1 MFDATA
7 TEVPHISI
15 PTTAVPDAVILP
27 DIEAPDSLVQAQP
40 ARAGLSLLKRGFDM
54 VVALAAL
61 LFILPLL
68 AAVALAIWI
77 ESGRPIF
84 FKQHRTGYRGRKFV
98 ILKMRTMTVLEDG
111 DELRQATRGDV
122 RVTRVGAFLRKSSI
136 DELPQLI
143 NVLKG
148 DMSLVGPRPHALA
161 HDHLY
166 GSLMPEYRLRFRAR
180 PGLTGLA
187 QVSGLRG
194 EVHDVDG
201 MARRVEADL
210 TYIDRWSP
218 ALDVKIMLQTIPL
231 MFHDTKAY

>member
-7 TEVPHISI
+7 EATEVGIHSTTRVEP
-15 PTTAVPDAVILP
+15 PTPAKADPPAR
-27 DIEAPDSLVQAQP
+27 LVRVRP
-40 ARAGLSLLKRGFDM
+40 ARAGLSLSKRAFDLA
-54 VVALAAL
+54 VALVAL
-61 LFILPLL
+61 MFIAPLL

-77 ESGRPIF
+77 ETGRPIF
-84 FKQHRTGYRGRKFV
+84 FRQHRTGYRGREFV
-98 ILKMRTMTVLEDG
+98 IYKMRTMTVQENGAD
-111 DELRQATRGDV
+111 LRQATRDDA

-161 HDHLY
+161 HDQFY
-166 GSLMPEYRLRFRAR
+166 GSRMAHYRLRFRAR

-194 EVHDVDG
+194 EVQDDEG
-201 MARRVEADL
+201 MARRVAADL
-210 TYIDRWSP
+210 EYIHRWSP
-218 ALDVKIMLQTIPL
+218 ILDIKIMLQTVPL
-231 MFHDTKAY
+231 LFHDSKAY

>member
-7 TEVPHISI
+7 AEVPHISI
-15 PTTAVPDAVILP
+15 VPAAVADATTLP
-27 DIEAPDSLVQAQP
+27 DIGMADPLAQAPP
-40 ARAGLSLLKRGFDM
+40 ARAGLSISKRGFDM
-54 VVALAAL
+54 IAALAAL
-61 LFILPLL
+61 LFTLPLL
-68 AAVALAIWI
+68 VVVALAIWI

-98 ILKMRTMTVLEDG
+98 ILKMRTMTVMENG
-111 DELRQATRGDV
+111 DELRQATRGDT

-166 GSLMPEYRLRFRAR
+166 GSCMPEYRLRFRAR

-194 EVHDVDG
+194 EVHDLDG

-210 TYIDRWSP
+210 NYIDRWSP
-218 ALDVKIMLQTIPL
+218 ALDLKIMLQTVPL
-231 MFHDTKAY
+231 MFHDSRAY